1 MTDPRIDETIAVA
14 RHGAR
19 TVYHRRDVA
28 LDAVLEALD
37 APGETLKVSAKSVT
51 RRVGPWVVKASRAQG
66 GLGVLK
72 RTLQR
77 GRYRRAWTAS
87 HFLAHRGICV
97 PQPHAF
103 VEEGRFGVI
112 VGNALI
118 TEYLDG
124 CQTVE
129 RHAAGLAASSDEVAQ
144 FLGRLADAVN
154 ALTATGAY
162 HTDLSGKNIFT
173 DDGETFYFI
182 DLDGIVLDF
191 VPTDGQRMKTH
202 VQLYDSFCDLWA
214 ADVLDPFI
222 SRMCPGA
229 SDRSA
234 WLHAVHEGQ
243 RTRRAKHAQRM
254 EDT

>member
-1 MTDPRIDETIAVA
+1 M
-14 RHGAR
+14 
-19 TVYHRRDVA
+19 
-28 LDAVLEALD
+28 
-37 APGETLKVSAKSVT
+37 T

-77 GRYRRAWTAS
+77 ARYRGAWAAS
-87 HFLAHRGICV
+87 HFLARRGVCV

-112 VGNALI
+112 VGNALV

-124 CQTVE
+124 CRNVE
-129 RHAAGLAASSDEVAQ
+129 HYAAGLAASSDEVAQ

-154 ALTATGAY
+154 GLIATGAY

-173 DDGETFYFI
+173 CDGETFYFI
-182 DLDGIVLDF
+182 DLDGVVLDL
-191 VPTDGQRMKTH
+191 VPTDGQRMKGH
-202 VQLYDSFCDLWA
+202 VQLYDSFCDLWG
-214 ADVLDPFI
+214 ADLLDPFI
-222 SRMCPGA
+222 GRMHPDA
-229 SDRSA
+229 SDQAA

-243 RTRRAKHAQRM
+243 RARRAEHMQRM